1 MNIQSIS
8 KIYNQR
14 NAVFPSNLLH
24 KKTWSSIIKKKKKHI
39 ILTLQPALVF
49 TSRQMNSVQKRV
61 LVMTLDGVI
70 SYFGTSSFTIHQ
82 KIRQL

>member
-1 MNIQSIS
+1 MQYSHL
-8 KIYNQR
+8 IY
-14 NAVFPSNLLH
+14 FT
-24 KKTWSSIIKKKKKHI
+24 KKRGHPEKEKKKKHI

-49 TSRQMNSVQKRV
+49 TSRQMKSVQKRV

-82 KIRQL
+82 KIRLL